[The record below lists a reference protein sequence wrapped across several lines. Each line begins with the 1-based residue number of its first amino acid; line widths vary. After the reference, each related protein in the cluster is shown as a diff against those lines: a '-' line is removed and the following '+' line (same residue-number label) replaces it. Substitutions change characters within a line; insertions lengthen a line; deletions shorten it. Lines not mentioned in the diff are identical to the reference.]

1 VPFAVNTI
9 NETDSVVKAKD
20 GQVIVIGG
28 LMTERNS
35 DVRSGVPGAR
45 DVPGLGAFFNWGA
58 QSSSKREL
66 VILLKSTVVK
76 DDSAWSDDI
85 SATGE
90 RIGAMS
96 APR

>member
-1 VPFAVNTI
+1 
-9 NETDSVVKAKD
+9 VVKAKD

-28 LMTERNS
+28 LMTEANS
-35 DVRSGVPGAR
+35 DIRSGVPGAR

-58 QSSSKREL
+58 QTSSKREL

-76 DDSAWSDDI
+76 DDSVWTNDI
-85 SATGE
+85 TETGE
-90 RIGAMS
+90 RIGAMN

>member
-1 VPFAVNTI
+1 M

-28 LMTERNS
+28 LMTESNS

-45 DVPGLGAFFNWGA
+45 DIPGVGAFFNWGA
-58 QSSSKREL
+58 QTAVKREL
-66 VILLKSTVVK
+66 VIFLKSTVVK
-76 DDSAWSDDI
+76 DDSAWRDDI

-90 RIGAMS
+90 RISEMNT
-96 APR
+96 RR

>member
-1 VPFAVNTI
+1 
-9 NETDSVVKAKD
+9 VVKAKD

-28 LMTERNS
+28 LMTESNS
-35 DVRSGVPGAR
+35 DGRNGVPGAR
-45 DVPGLGAFFNWGA
+45 DIPGVGAFFNWGA
-58 QSSSKREL
+58 QTSVKREL

-76 DDSAWSDDI
+76 DDSTWSDDI

-96 APR
+96 RAR